1 MPDFPPVRYGILG
14 AANIARQFTR
24 GVAGST
30 QAQIVCVGSRN
41 AEKAAAFARECAIP
55 RAHPS
60 YEAVLADP
68 DVEAVYI
75 PLPNDM
81 HAEWAIKA
89 AAAGKHILSE
99 KPLCMG
105 GGEALAMFAAARAHG
120 VHLREAYPYMSQPQT
135 LRVRE
140 LMQTG
145 TIGRVITMSAA
156 FGFSLASADGAPKGD
171 PANIR
176 LVPARGGGALM
187 DAGTY
192 AMSFVRLVVGERP
205 IRVNAIARNTT
216 TAVDLTVAATL
227 EFPSGTLAQIT
238 CSMATSFHRHATIIG
253 DGGIIETSYSNHA
266 PAEDRLALRVKH
278 GIPNTV
284 PFITEEVDGADG
296 FRLEAESF
304 ARLVRTGTGW
314 NGASEAESV
323 DIAMALEALAAS
335 ARDGNWV
342 TLPGV

>member
-1 MPDFPPVRYGILG
+1 MTDFPPVRYGILG

-24 GVAGST
+24 GVAGSS
-30 QAQIVCVGSRN
+30 QAQVVCVGSRG
-41 AEKAAAFARECAIP
+41 ADKAAAFAAECGIP
-55 RAHPS
+55 RSHGS

-68 DVEAVYI
+68 EVEAVYI
-75 PLPNDM
+75 PLPNDK

-105 GGEALAMFAAARAHG
+105 GAEAVAMFTAAKTHG

-140 LMQTG
+140 LMASGAVGKVQ
-145 TIGRVITMSAA
+145 TMSAA
-156 FGFSLASADGAPKGD
+156 FGFSIANADGTPKVD

-176 LVPARGGGALM
+176 LVPARGGGALL

-205 IRVNAIARNTT
+205 TRVNAIARNTT
-216 TAVDLTVAATL
+216 TGVDLTVAATL

-238 CSMATSFHRHATIIG
+238 CSMASSFHRNATIIG
-253 DGGIIETSYSNHA
+253 DAGIIETTYSNHA
-266 PAEDRLALRVKH
+266 PAEGKLSLRVKR
-278 GIPNTV
+278 GIPNTTA
-284 PFITEEVDGADG
+284 FETEEVDGADG

-314 NGASEAESV
+314 NGATEAESV
-323 DIAMALEALAAS
+323 DIALALAAIAKS
-335 ARDGNWV
+335 ARDGGWV
-342 TLPGV
+342 SLG

>member
-1 MPDFPPVRYGILG
+1 MTDFPPVRYGILG
-14 AANIARQFTR
+14 AANIARQFAR
-24 GVAGST
+24 GLAGST
-30 QAQIVCVGSRN
+30 QAQVVCVGSRD
-41 AEKAAAFARECAIP
+41 AAKARAFAADLGIP
-55 RAHPS
+55 RSHGS

-68 DVEAVYI
+68 EVEAVYI

-105 GGEALAMFAAARAHG
+105 GAEAVAMFAAAKAHT

-140 LMQTG
+140 LMQAG
-145 TIGRVITMSAA
+145 AIGKIQTMSAT
-156 FGFSLASADGAPKGD
+156 FGFSIVNADGTPKVD

-176 LVPARGGGALM
+176 LVPARGGGALL

-192 AMSFVRLVVGERP
+192 AMSFVRLAVGERP
-205 IRVNAIARNTT
+205 ARVHATARNTT
-216 TAVDLTVAATL
+216 TGVDLTVAATL
-227 EFPSGTLAQIT
+227 EFPSGTLAQIS
-238 CSMATSFHRHATIIG
+238 CSMSASFHRHATIVG
-253 DGGIIETSYSNHA
+253 DAGIIETSYSNHA
-266 PAEDRLALRVKH
+266 PAEGRLSLRLKH

-284 PFITEEVDGADG
+284 PFLTEEVDGADG

-314 NGASEAESV
+314 NGANEAESV
-323 DIAMALEALAAS
+323 DIALALAAIAHS
-335 ARDGNWV
+335 ARSGGWV
-342 TLPGV
+342 DLPSP

>member
-1 MPDFPPVRYGILG
+1 LPTGRGHAHP
-14 AANIARQFTR
+14 ANLT
-24 GVAGST
+24 
-30 QAQIVCVGSRN
+30 
-41 AEKAAAFARECAIP
+41 P

-105 GGEALAMFAAARAHG
+105 GDEALAMFAAAKAHNI
-120 VHLREAYPYMSQPQT
+120 HLREAYPYMSQPQT

-140 LMQTG
+140 LMAQGAIGKIQT
-145 TIGRVITMSAA
+145 ISAA
-156 FGFSLASADGAPKGD
+156 FGFSIANPDGTPKVD

-176 LVPARGGGALM
+176 LVPARGGGALL

-192 AMSFVRLVVGERP
+192 AMSFIRLATGERP
-205 IRVNAIARNTT
+205 TRVHATARHTT
-216 TAVDLTVAATL
+216 TGVDLTVAATI
-227 EFPSGTLAQIT
+227 EFPSGALAQLS
-238 CSMATSFHRHATIIG
+238 CSMATSFHRHATLIG
-253 DGGIIETSYSNHA
+253 DAGIIETSYSNHA
-266 PAEDRLALRVKH
+266 PAEGHLTLRLKQ
-278 GIPNTV
+278 GIPNTI
-284 PFITEEVDGADG
+284 PFATETLEGADG

-314 NGASEAESV
+314 NGATEAESI
-323 DIAMALEALAAS
+323 DIALALSAIATS
-335 ARDGNWV
+335 ARTGGWV
-342 TLPGV
+342 TL